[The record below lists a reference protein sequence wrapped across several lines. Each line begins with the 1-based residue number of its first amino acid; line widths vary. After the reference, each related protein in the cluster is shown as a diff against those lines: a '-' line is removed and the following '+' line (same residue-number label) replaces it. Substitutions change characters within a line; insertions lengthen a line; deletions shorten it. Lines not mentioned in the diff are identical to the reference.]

1 MVRTVPS
8 RWSVIGVSAAACL
21 LLWIPAAAQTPASAP
36 LAAQLAELMSGAQL
50 DAVAGQAAGG
60 DENRF
65 VAALA
70 FPGQLLVV
78 SARYE
83 VPIYVEQKIENRQFR
98 DVYIDLNAASIAGT
112 KVLVTDAGADGLH
125 ASDDAVDMFDDGS
138 GVLHL
143 NGDWEAQNMSRDDYM
158 QAVADADDRYV
169 RMLNALI
176 EQVR

>member
-1 MVRTVPS
+1 MVKSVAS
-8 RWSVIGVSAAACL
+8 RWSLVSVWAVACL
-21 LLWIPAAAQTPASAP
+21 LVAVPAAAQSPASAP
-36 LAAQLAELMSGAQL
+36 LASQLAELMSGAQL
-50 DAVAGQAAGG
+50 DAVAGQSG
-60 DENRF
+60 DGEDRF

-83 VPIYVEQKIENRQFR
+83 VPIYIEEKIENRQFR

-112 KVLVTDAGADGLH
+112 KLLVTDAGADGLH
-125 ASDDAVDMFDDGS
+125 GDDAAVDMFDDGS

-143 NGDWEAQNMSRDDYM
+143 NGDWGGQNMSQDAYM
-158 QAVADADDRYV
+158 QAVAEADEQYT

>member
-1 MVRTVPS
+1 MVTTQPFRCTLIS
-8 RWSVIGVSAAACL
+8 VSAVVCFL
-21 LLWIPAAAQTPASAP
+21 VSVPAAAQAPESAS

-50 DAVAGQAAGG
+50 DAVAGRSGEG
-60 DENRF
+60 EDRF

-83 VPIYVEQKIENRQFR
+83 VPIYIEEKIENQQFR

-125 ASDDAVDMFDDGS
+125 ADDDAVDMYDNGS
-138 GVLHL
+138 SVLHL
-143 NGDWEAQNMSRDDYM
+143 DGDWGGQDMTQDAYM
-158 QAVADADDRYV
+158 QAASDADEQYT

>member
-1 MVRTVPS
+1 MMRTVPS
-8 RWSVIGVSAAACL
+8 RWSMIGVSAFACL
-21 LLWIPAAAQTPASAP
+21 LMWSPAAAQAPASAP
-36 LAAQLAELMSGAQL
+36 LAAQLAELMSSAQL
-50 DAVAGQAAGG
+50 DAVAGHSGE

-65 VAALA
+65 VAALV

-83 VPIYVEQKIENRQFR
+83 VPVYMEEKIENGQFR

-138 GVLHL
+138 SVLRL
-143 NGDWEAQNMSRDDYM
+143 NGDWGAQNMSRDDYM
-158 QAVADADDRYV
+158 QAAADADDQYV
-169 RMLNALI
+169 RILNALI